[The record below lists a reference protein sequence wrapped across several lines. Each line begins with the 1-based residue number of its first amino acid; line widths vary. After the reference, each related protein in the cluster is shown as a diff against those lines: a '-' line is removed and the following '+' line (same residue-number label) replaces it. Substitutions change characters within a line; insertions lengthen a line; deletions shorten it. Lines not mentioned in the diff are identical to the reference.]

1 MPVVPSDMKPLH
13 VGTDWMEQPSS
24 TMRSKVVADDGLF
37 GPEFIEVEA
46 GSLPPSSWAGAQA
59 VHTFHLAKTEV
70 TWAQFQEVQTGR
82 QRMGMTS
89 GTWVP
94 GRPEPSGYQCQLVSG
109 AEVVQCVERERGI
122 DPRLQD

>member
-1 MPVVPSDMKPLH
+1 MIPMELPTPFASDMPVVPSDMKPLH

-70 TWAQFQEVQTGR
+70 TWAQFQEVRTWAAANGYDIGNVGAGTGPTVR
-82 QRMGMTS
+82 LPMST
-89 GTWVP
+89 
-94 GRPEPSGYQCQLVSG
+94 
-109 AEVVQCVERERGI
+109 GI
-122 DPRLQD
+122 RR